1 MDIGLKTKK
10 KFNEAQYLCTE
21 NSYRYRVILRIAYK
35 EYEKMKFWLYKE
47 DIFELIKQ
55 VEGFEEYTIDNLK
68 QDLDSLEA
76 WGNFITIQDTGRA
89 KTLEE
94 FKNRKFRYEI
104 SPNTIELERTMI
116 RLESIKENSRGSLE
130 ISLIERFKDSLE
142 DIKSID
148 LSNLKEVYTWWN
160 LLNKD
165 FKSLNENYQDYISKF
180 YSPKAEAL
188 LKTTEFLIFKESFI
202 EYLRDFIKGI
212 QINVPY
218 IKTTLRNI
226 EEDMIKDLIKK
237 LVEYE
242 KRSIS
247 LDSDFDVREEFDINY
262 GIFQNMKEWFL
273 GKSGGDSLVDNLLD
287 STNEIIRKITLSA
300 LQIIEM
306 QTLGGSRK
314 EEYKTLI
321 NMFNRCKDID
331 EAHKLSSVVF
341 GVQSSRH
348 IVFNEDRETESINS
362 SIFEEKPALFVLK
375 PSNRYREKTASRVSV
390 VDKSVKKREIAKRVL
405 EKRRAESD
413 IIEGRI
419 KDNKLVFKELK
430 NISKD
435 ERMVF
440 LKWLSKGLNR
450 KNGGWNKNEF
460 GRFYKVVKNSEEEIC
475 VDCID
480 GKFYMPDYELVF
492 K

>member
-148 LSNLKEVYTWWN
+148 LSILKEGYTWWN

-165 FKSLNENYQDYISKF
+165 FKSLNENYQDYIS
-180 YSPKAEAL
+180 
-188 LKTTEFLIFKESFI
+188 
-202 EYLRDFIKGI
+202 
-212 QINVPY
+212 
-218 IKTTLRNI
+218 
-226 EEDMIKDLIKK
+226 
-237 LVEYE
+237 
-242 KRSIS
+242 
-247 LDSDFDVREEFDINY
+247 
-262 GIFQNMKEWFL
+262 
-273 GKSGGDSLVDNLLD
+273 
-287 STNEIIRKITLSA
+287 
-300 LQIIEM
+300 
-306 QTLGGSRK
+306 
-314 EEYKTLI
+314 
-321 NMFNRCKDID
+321 
-331 EAHKLSSVVF
+331 
-341 GVQSSRH
+341 
-348 IVFNEDRETESINS
+348 
-362 SIFEEKPALFVLK
+362 
-375 PSNRYREKTASRVSV
+375 
-390 VDKSVKKREIAKRVL
+390 
-405 EKRRAESD
+405 
-413 IIEGRI
+413 
-419 KDNKLVFKELK
+419 
-430 NISKD
+430 
-435 ERMVF
+435 
-440 LKWLSKGLNR
+440 
-450 KNGGWNKNEF
+450 
-460 GRFYKVVKNSEEEIC
+460 
-475 VDCID
+475 
-480 GKFYMPDYELVF
+480 
-492 K
+492 